1 MFQWFSLHYSL
12 VVCFALTLPPER
24 EFTLQT
30 LVFTLTYVFFTLEPT
45 WNQPG
50 TNLGPTW
57 DQPGT
62 NQNQPGTNL
71 EPTWDQPGTNL
82 VPPGL
87 TRHQP
92 GTNLEPTWNQPGT
105 TVVLLFCPPNF
116 PADCVITLNILG
128 FALTPSG
135 HPLVPSDYLQVCSDF
150 KVYRGICLDLS
161 NVFLEERSH

>member
-50 TNLGPTW
+50 TNLEP
-57 DQPGT
+57 PRI
-62 NQNQPGTNL
+62 NL
-71 EPTWDQPGTNL
+71 A
-82 VPPGL
+82 
-87 TRHQP
+87 
-92 GTNLEPTWNQPGT
+92 PTWNQPGT
-105 TVVLLFCPPNF
+105 TIVPLFCPPNF